1 MSPGV
6 AAISLTMP
14 AVKGGL
20 SPLSPLS
27 QDCLVCRMR
36 APRAYSTPFSHPFH
50 GHPARQSGRNDAAA
64 AS

>member
-1 MSPGV
+1 
-6 AAISLTMP
+6 MP

-20 SPLSPLS
+20 SPPSPPSPLS